1 MLSPYQFPFQK
12 NMTTTTRNANDLYG
26 SHNGSENFYQNKYS
40 SIIYTDGIKELAE
53 ACGAYWLIDL
63 VISHQLNKA
72 VQLQPF
78 QVWELSRQKDDAFIV
93 VASDGNEK
101 QIASQQIPFSDFRF
115 DIATL
120 WLVNGCLML
129 PNEY

>member
-1 MLSPYQFPFQK
+1 
-12 NMTTTTRNANDLYG
+12 MTNANEHFG
-26 SHNGSENFYQNKYS
+26 SGNGSENFYQSKFS
-40 SIIYTDGIKELAE
+40 PVIYTDGVKSMAE
-53 ACGAYWLIDL
+53 SCGAYWLIDL

-101 QIASQQIPFSDFRF
+101 QIDSQQIPFSDFRF

-120 WLVNGCLML
+120 WLINGCLML